1 MPEPSLKVIGTKTNV
16 GGQQYITVTEAAVW
30 PGTSTVKP
38 RAGKAFV
45 AVKITIEGITATS
58 YDTKWFKVRDAAGK
72 LYAGANRRAP
82 NLYDNTLEAG
92 KVTAGFVIFEVPKAV
107 AAKLALEYKPP
118 FVSTPT
124 VVQLY

>member
-1 MPEPSLKVIGTKTNV
+1 V

-30 PGTSTVKP
+30 AGTSTVKP
-38 RAGKAFV
+38 RAGNSLV

-58 YDTKWFKVRDAAGK
+58 YDSKWFKVRDAAGK

-82 NLYDNTLEAG
+82 NLYDNTLEPG
-92 KVTAGFVIFEVPKAV
+92 KETAGFIIFEVPTAV
-107 AAKLALEYKPP
+107 AAQLTLEYTPP
-118 FVSTPT
+118 FVSAPT